1 MTSALSVAL
10 QTAKQK
16 YLGEDTVEQIEK
28 IKMQNVKD
36 IGVSDILHVLKIFVQ
51 SRLPQYFA
59 TAFKVNLYI

>member
-51 SRLPQYFA
+51 SRLPQ
-59 TAFKVNLYI
+59 T

>member
-28 IKMQNVKD
+28 IKMQNVKG
-36 IGVSDILHVLKIFVQ
+36 IGVSDILHV
-51 SRLPQYFA
+51 
-59 TAFKVNLYI
+59 